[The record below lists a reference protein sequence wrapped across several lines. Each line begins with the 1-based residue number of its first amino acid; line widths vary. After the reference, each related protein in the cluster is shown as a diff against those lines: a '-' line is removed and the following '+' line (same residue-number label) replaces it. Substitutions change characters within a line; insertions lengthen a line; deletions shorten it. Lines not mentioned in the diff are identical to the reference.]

1 MAKKQEG
8 IRQRIPK
15 TQKEAE
21 RRREKEAGGKHG
33 RQARGMNSRQEEQA
47 PHACHT
53 LASILLMSKAT
64 KCHGG
69 ERYGEGGSGVHH
81 LDTHCAP
88 ATFFGICEINCLF
101 VANKFEF
108 KPHVRWGKCVKM

>member
-8 IRQRIPK
+8 IWQRIPNTK
-15 TQKEAE
+15 RSQQ
-21 RRREKEAGGKHG
+21 KEAGGKHR
-33 RQARGMNSRQEEQA
+33 RQARNMNSRQEEQA

-64 KCHGG
+64 KCHWR
-69 ERYGEGGSGVHH
+69 ERERKGEGGSGLHH

>member
-1 MAKKQEG
+1 MLVTHSRVFYLCRKQQSATE
-8 IRQRIPK
+8 
-15 TQKEAE
+15 E
-21 RRREKEAGGKHG
+21 RERKG
-33 RQARGMNSRQEEQA
+33 EE
-47 PHACHT
+47 
-53 LASILLMSKAT
+53 S
-64 KCHGG
+64 
-69 ERYGEGGSGVHH
+69 SGVHH